1 MLLALSKL
9 KSPFLFCQVHSEA
22 FGLCDRGRSLYS
34 HKIMEMEE
42 DGMCR
47 YAVFRN
53 VQRHCTDLT
62 FRIHASVDLSL
73 IHI

>member
-47 YAVFRN
+47 YAGFRN
-53 VQRHCTDLT
+53 VQ
-62 FRIHASVDLSL
+62 
-73 IHI
+73 